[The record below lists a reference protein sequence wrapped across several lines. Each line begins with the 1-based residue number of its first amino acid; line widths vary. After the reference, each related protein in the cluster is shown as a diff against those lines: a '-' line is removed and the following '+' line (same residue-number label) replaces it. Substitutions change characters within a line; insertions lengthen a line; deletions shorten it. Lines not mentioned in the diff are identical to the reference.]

1 MGGGPN
7 GAMSMANQEHLSI
20 LKQGVEV
27 WNRWRQENPGVR
39 PDLSQAD
46 LSAADLRRVDLHVA
60 NLGRAD
66 LSEAILFEAAL
77 RGADLSGAAL
87 RAADLSGANL
97 SGADL
102 AGAGLVGAN
111 LVAADLRGTDLRGM
125 DLIGAALAGA
135 DLAGAD
141 LAAANLSRVDL
152 VGANLNQADLS
163 GAALFEAVL
172 RGVSLVG
179 ANLSRA
185 DLVGADLSGADLTEA
200 DFHGAIL
207 FEANLRGAVLVKT
220 DLSEAR
226 LSYTVLADVDLSA
239 AKGLDAVDHA
249 GPSHISTDTMCRS
262 RGQIPEAFLRGAG
275 VPEPFIAAIPSLAG
289 QADLDYSCFISYSSK
304 DQPFA
309 RHLHADLQARGVRCW
324 FAPKDTI
331 GGKKIDDPVDQ
342 ATRYR
347 DKLVLILSE
356 HSLEG
361 EWLAAEIRR
370 AHQSGVRSGRRKLFP
385 VRLVGMEALQA
396 WQCFDADAGRDLA
409 VEVREHFV
417 PDFSAWE
424 DPDAYQRGL
433 DRLLDD
439 LKAG

>member
-1 MGGGPN
+1 
-7 GAMSMANQEHLSI
+7 MANQEHLNT

-46 LSAADLRRVDLHVA
+46 LTAADLRRVDLHVA
-60 NLGRAD
+60 DLGRAD

-111 LVAADLRGTDLRGM
+111 LVGTDLRGTDLRGM

-141 LAAANLSRVDL
+141 LAGANLSRVDL

-163 GAALFEAVL
+163 GAALFEAGL
-172 RGVSLVG
+172 RGVNLVG
-179 ANLSRA
+179 ADLSRA
-185 DLVGADLSGADLTEA
+185 DLVGTDLSGADLTEA
-200 DFHGAIL
+200 NLHGAVL
-207 FEANLRGAVLVKT
+207 FEANLRGTVLT
-220 DLSEAR
+220 NADLSEAR
-226 LSYTVLADVDLSA
+226 MGYTVLADVDLSA
-239 AKGLDAVDHA
+239 ARGLDAVDHA
-249 GPSHISTDTMCRS
+249 GPSHISTDTIYRS
-262 RGQIPEAFLRGAG
+262 RGQVPEVFLRGVG
-275 VPEPFIAAIPSLAG
+275 VPEPFIAALPSLAG
-289 QADLDYSCFISYSSK
+289 QAAPDYSCFISYSSK
-304 DQPFA
+304 DRPFA
-309 RHLHADLQARGVRCW
+309 RRLHADLQARGVRCW
-324 FAPKDTI
+324 FAPKDTV
-331 GGKKIDDPVDQ
+331 GGKKIYDQVDQ
-342 ATRYR
+342 AIRYR
-347 DKLVLILSE
+347 DKLVLVLSE
-356 HSLEG
+356 HSLDS

-370 AHQSGVRSGRRKLFP
+370 AHQSGVGSGRRKLFP
-385 VRLVGMEALQA
+385 IRLVGMKALQA

-409 VEVREHFV
+409 VEVRDHFV
-417 PDFSAWE
+417 PDFSTWE
-424 DPDAYQRGL
+424 DPDAYQSAL